1 MMLFLLV
8 LGRRRRRRRR
18 SLGQDDEEPGALGV
32 ELGLDGAG
40 VAAPRDREH
49 LEEVCPLA
57 AVDLALAGD
66 LQLGHAVGL
75 ALAGDLQLPPGAVQ
89 DL

>member
-1 MMLFLLV
+1 MFFLLV
-8 LGRRRRRRRR
+8 LGRCG
-18 SLGQDDEEPGALGV
+18 SLGQDDEQLGALSV
-32 ELGLDGAG
+32 QLGLDGAG
-40 VAAPRDREH
+40 IAAPGDREH
-49 LEEVCPLA
+49 LEEACPLA

-75 ALAGDLQLPPGAVQ
+75 ALAGDLQLPPGFVQ